1 MTKIIFLISSLIL
14 LSGCGTMITVP
25 IDQTLIEE
33 DKATII
39 VFHEQGFTDEFK
51 VYFDREPVG
60 VVTSESPLKLSVNEG
75 EHEIH
80 TEVTAAID
88 RVTKKIYEAGKVY
101 YMKIWLDMGM
111 WVSSIRIDPTNERA
125 SYNVKSHKPEQ
136 EEYVHTQVKLD
147 LPPLKPYIK
156 VTNAA
161 SVVTNDLNKPTV
173 IAESNKLNL
182 PCINRMKNT
191 ADYTKSMASIIENNQ
206 GSEYQNEINALNAK
220 IEKACSEYNY

>member
-1 MTKIIFLISSLIL
+1 MYKTLTLLAIL
-14 LSGCGTMITVP
+14 LTLSGCGTMITVP

-39 VFHEQGFTDEFK
+39 VFHEQGFSDEFQIF
-51 VYFDREPVG
+51 FDREPVG
-60 VVTSESPLKLSVNEG
+60 VVTSESPLKLSVIEG

-125 SYNVKSHKPEQ
+125 SYNVKSYKPEQ
-136 EEYVHTQVKLD
+136 EEYLHTQVKLD
-147 LPPLKPYIK
+147 FPPLKPYIK
-156 VTNAA
+156 VTNTA
-161 SVVTNDLNKPTV
+161 SIVANNLNKPAV
-173 IAESNKLNL
+173 ITASNKLNL

-191 ADYTKSMASIIENNQ
+191 PDYTRSITSIIENNQ
-206 GSEYQNEINALNAK
+206 GSEYQNEINVLNAK